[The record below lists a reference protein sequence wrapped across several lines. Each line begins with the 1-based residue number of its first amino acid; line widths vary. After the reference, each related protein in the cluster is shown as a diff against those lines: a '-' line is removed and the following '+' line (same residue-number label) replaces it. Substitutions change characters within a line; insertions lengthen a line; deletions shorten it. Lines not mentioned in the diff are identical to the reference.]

1 MLIDRTLR
9 AILTNSRRGPE
20 ALVLQGSPSSSSSSP
35 EAPWDNFSVST
46 YMDVNYPTQTSN
58 QYEFQIRGF
67 FREHPVFVVKAFDR
81 HERVFP
87 FAAARC
93 VDDYDDDHRH
103 DDGDRDDHAR
113 PHDGAAAEGRDPSG
127 APSPQESG
135 SPSPQEGDHG
145 HNGQTT
151 PETPASGG
159 TSLPPPPDG
168 TVVGGSVGRLGA
180 KRVGIA
186 TGGLLT
192 VLGAVAAAWLHRR
205 RRRRATRPEQGPAA
219 PPTPD
224 GTSDQEPDV
233 PPTQP

>member
-46 YMDVNYPTQTSN
+46 YLNVNYPTQTSS

-93 VDDYDDDHRH
+93 VDDYYDDDHGHH

-113 PHDGAAAEGRDPSG
+113 PHDGVAAEGSDPSG
-127 APSPQESG
+127 APSLQG
-135 SPSPQEGDHG
+135 GDHG
-145 HNGQTT
+145 PNGQ
-151 PETPASGG
+151 PAPDAPAPGG
-159 TSLPPPPDG
+159 TSLAPPPDG
-168 TVVGGSVGRLGA
+168 AAGGGSVGRLGA
-180 KRVGIA
+180 KRIGIA
-186 TGGLLT
+186 AGGLLM
-192 VLGAVAAAWLHRR
+192 VLGALAAAWLNRR
-205 RRRRATRPEQGPAA
+205 RRQRATWPEQGPAA
-219 PPTPD
+219 PSTPD